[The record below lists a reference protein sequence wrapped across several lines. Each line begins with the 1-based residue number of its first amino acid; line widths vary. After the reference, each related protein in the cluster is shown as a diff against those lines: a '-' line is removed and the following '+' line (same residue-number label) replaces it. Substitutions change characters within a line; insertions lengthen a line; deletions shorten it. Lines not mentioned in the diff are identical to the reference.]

1 MRALARFDAGFDGD
15 RRHLP
20 DLRFGDAM
28 RLFGMTARAL
38 RLYEERGLVE
48 ARRDPMNRRYYDAL
62 ARKKLARIAS
72 LRTAG
77 LSLNEIRE
85 ILAADD
91 ALALLAGAGVPAG
104 RVYTAADMVADA
116 HYAAREMVL
125 RRTARAGFELP
136 MTGIVPRFSRTP
148 GAVRDVGPGLGEHTE
163 EVRTELAGAGSA
175 AAGSAR

>member
-91 ALALLAGAGVPAG
+91 VGERGLDCALAKLN
-104 RVYTAADMVADA
+104 RR
-116 HYAAREMVL
+116 REAL
-125 RRTARAGFELP
+125 RRDLAAVERVIADLRRDLP
-136 MTGIVPRFSRTP
+136 EDLQSRRRS
-148 GAVRDVGPGLGEHTE
+148 V
-163 EVRTELAGAGSA
+163 
-175 AAGSAR
+175 